1 MKSFFY
7 TKALTVMLVLCFI
20 TNGVNSQ
27 TVYSNKEYSRLS
39 LFVGMTSSDLYNDT
53 INYTS
58 GIFFSGGFNYTI
70 RLSEKMNIGI
80 DLIYS
85 GRAVKKD
92 SPIIKYRYGYLA
104 IPIYA
109 QLKFSENL
117 RANLGLEYAKFL
129 NSQYSYIDGS
139 KKNGMHIQSFRSN
152 LDNDYG
158 LLAGL
163 EIDIKKDFTLAGR
176 YTYSLKGITNSQS
189 AYFGVFQ
196 LSFAYVLNRSHK
208 QIFGKKEVE

>member
-1 MKSFFY
+1 MKNFFY
-7 TKALTVMLVLCFI
+7 IKALAVMLVLCLF
-20 TNGVNSQ
+20 TNDINSQ

-53 INYTS
+53 INYTP
-58 GIFFSGGFNYTI
+58 GVFFSGGFNYSI
-70 RLSEKMNIGI
+70 SLNDKVNIGI

-85 GRAVKKD
+85 GRAIKKD

-109 QLKFSENL
+109 QFKFSENL
-117 RANLGLEYAKFL
+117 RANLGFEYAKFL

-158 LLAGL
+158 LLVGL
-163 EIDIKKDFTLAGR
+163 EIDIKKDFTLGGR
-176 YTYSLKGITNSQS
+176 YTYSLKRITDSQS

-208 QIFGKKEVE
+208 QFFGKKEIE